1 MQTYHTIQGMRRE
14 LLLNRREGLKIG
26 LVATMGNLHA
36 GHIELI
42 NLAKQTNHIVVCSI
56 FVNELQFGLNE
67 DWDRYPRTFSADCE
81 KLLASGCDYLFCP
94 DDLEMYPN
102 GLATQSKVICPVMTN
117 TLCGASRPGHFEG
130 VTTVVSKLFNII
142 QPDESV
148 FGLKDYQQLAVIRRM
163 VEDLCLP
170 VKLIAAPIYREPD
183 GLAMSSRNVFITEQE
198 RSKVTILKSSLDAIA
213 AEIFSGKTQYHKL
226 EQEAIKKIETLGFRV
241 DYIAICNSRS
251 LEPAAEDDSELVVLG
266 AIFTEAA
273 RIIDNVAIVREN

>member
-14 LLLNRREGLKIG
+14 LLRNRRRGLKIG

-36 GHIELI
+36 GHIELV
-42 NLAKQTNHIVVCSI
+42 NLAKKTNHIVVCSI

-67 DWDRYPRTFSADCE
+67 DWDRYPRTFSADYE

-213 AEIFSGKTQYHKL
+213 AEILSGKTQYPKL
-226 EQEAIKKIETLGFRV
+226 EQEAVKKIETLGFRV

-273 RIIDNVAIVREN
+273 RIIDNIAIMREN

>member
-1 MQTYHTIQGMRRE
+1 
-14 LLLNRREGLKIG
+14 
-26 LVATMGNLHA
+26 
-36 GHIELI
+36 
-42 NLAKQTNHIVVCSI
+42 
-56 FVNELQFGLNE
+56 
-67 DWDRYPRTFSADCE
+67 
-81 KLLASGCDYLFCP
+81 
-94 DDLEMYPN
+94 
-102 GLATQSKVICPVMTN
+102 
-117 TLCGASRPGHFEG
+117 
-130 VTTVVSKLFNII
+130 
-142 QPDESV
+142 
-148 FGLKDYQQLAVIRRM
+148 M

-213 AEIFSGKTQYHKL
+213 AEILSGKTQYPKL

-273 RIIDNVAIVREN
+273 RIIDNVAIRREN